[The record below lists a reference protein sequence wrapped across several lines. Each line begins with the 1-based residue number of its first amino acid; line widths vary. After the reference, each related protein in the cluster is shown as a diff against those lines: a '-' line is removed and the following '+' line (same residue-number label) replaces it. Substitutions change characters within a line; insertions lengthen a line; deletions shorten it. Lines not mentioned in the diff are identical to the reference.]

1 VVNGTIEVV
10 GLVPTWE
17 ALIEDQ
23 PEAISCGGDS
33 PEGRQT
39 DPPEEV
45 WLLRADRARGR
56 NGLQRTRESCPQC
69 GPQNPLAKG
78 AETIAATLQPRA
90 FSVLSHPRRYFKEH
104 LATIHV
110 ALCAC
115 CVRFNPMKLFQ
126 QLLVAPAA
134 LGLMAPFA
142 ANAADLNLNGVN
154 QYASEEQVT
163 SINQF
168 SDVKPTDWAFQALS
182 NLIERYGCV
191 AGYPDGTYRGQR
203 AMTRYEAAALLNA
216 CLDRITEI
224 TDELKKLMK
233 EFEKELAVIRGRV
246 DGLEARVGELEANQ
260 FSTTTKLKGVATFV
274 IGANSFSGDAR
285 PGLFDAA
292 ILDSLP
298 RGTSGFPA
306 KYSRTAKTLDGATSF
321 AYDLSLY
328 LDTSFTGKDLLR
340 TRLRAGNFGS
350 SPWSGNNNPIG
361 LNAMEIAFE
370 EDGLG
375 DGSDVVAVNR
385 LFYQFPIGSSFTA
398 TIGGRVRQDD
408 MLAMWPSAYP
418 ADTVLDIFTYA
429 GAPGTYNLNL
439 GAGGGLWWKAG
450 GFSVSASYVSANG
463 DGSSPG
469 INVPFAEDQLCGPNS
484 GGIGNAC
491 STSTFT
497 GQVAYG
503 GDNFGLA
510 VAYSYSQNG
519 AGLYGGN
526 GTPLA
531 VYASSFADNTNSV
544 GVSGYWSPFSGALF
558 PSISAGW
565 GISGYSLDGAGDDS
579 WIDGARSQSW
589 YVGLQ
594 WADVFWKGNA
604 FGMAVGQPTFIT
616 SVDNSIPD
624 NPNTK
629 TPNDGNYAWEWWY
642 KFQVTDNISVTPALY
657 YLSAPLGQLQ
667 KDDGDSLSNFGGL
680 VKTTFRF

>member
-1 VVNGTIEVV
+1 
-10 GLVPTWE
+10 
-17 ALIEDQ
+17 
-23 PEAISCGGDS
+23 
-33 PEGRQT
+33 
-39 DPPEEV
+39 
-45 WLLRADRARGR
+45 
-56 NGLQRTRESCPQC
+56 
-69 GPQNPLAKG
+69 
-78 AETIAATLQPRA
+78 
-90 FSVLSHPRRYFKEH
+90 
-104 LATIHV
+104 
-110 ALCAC
+110 
-115 CVRFNPMKLFQ
+115 MKLFQ

-134 LGLMAPFA
+134 LGLLAPFA
-142 ANAADLNLNGVN
+142 AHAADINLSGVN

-246 DGLEARVGELEANQ
+246 DGLEARVGELEATQ

-274 IGANSFSGDAR
+274 LGANSYSGSSRPDEFDTAVINAIGGTAFIPGTTQQYDHTAR
-285 PGLFDAA
+285 L
-292 ILDSLP
+292 
-298 RGTSGFPA
+298 
-306 KYSRTAKTLDGATSF
+306 LDGATAF
-321 AYDLSLY
+321 NYDLSLY

-340 TRLRAGNFGS
+340 TRLRAGNFGQG
-350 SPWSGNNNPIG
+350 PWSGTNNPIG

-370 EDGLG
+370 ENC
-375 DGSDVVAVNR
+375 GSADCGDVVAVNR

-398 TIGGRVRQDD
+398 TVGGRVRQDD

-429 GAPGTYNLNL
+429 GSPGTYNLNL
-439 GAGGGLWWKAG
+439 GAGGGLWWKSG
-450 GFSVSASYVSANG
+450 NFSVSASYVSANG
-463 DGSSPG
+463 DSGSPG
-469 INVPFAEDQLCGPNS
+469 FSTDGNQFCG
-484 GGIGNAC
+484 GGIGTAC
-491 STSTFT
+491 SSSTFT
-497 GQVAYG
+497 GQIAYG
-503 GDNFGLA
+503 GSNYGLA
-510 VAYSYSQNG
+510 VAYNYSQGG

-531 VYASSFADNTNSV
+531 VSASSFADSTNSV
-544 GVSGYWSPFSGALF
+544 GVSAFWTPYSGGWF
-558 PSISAGW
+558 PSISVGW
-565 GISGYSLDGAGDDS
+565 GISGYQGGPGIGNFTFVNDAGDTVNAFN

-589 YVGLQ
+589 YAGLQ

-616 SVDNSIPD
+616 SVGTNMPEDPSMR
-624 NPNTK
+624 

-642 KFQVTDNISVTPALY
+642 KFQVTDNISVTPAIY

-667 KDDGDSLSNFGGL
+667 KDDSRSVNNFGGL